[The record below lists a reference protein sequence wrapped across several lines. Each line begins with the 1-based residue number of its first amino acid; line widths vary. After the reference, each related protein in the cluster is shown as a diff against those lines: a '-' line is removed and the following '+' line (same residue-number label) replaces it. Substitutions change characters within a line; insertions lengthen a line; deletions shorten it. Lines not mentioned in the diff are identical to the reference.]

1 MSGCFLPLVVEDT
14 AGTLAHQGR
23 VGVDECV
30 TTSMSSGQF
39 ILHPVGRSRKE
50 IGNNGSALW
59 GLLSFL
65 T

>member
-1 MSGCFLPLVVEDT
+1 MGGCFLPLVVEDT
-14 AGTLAHQGR
+14 VGTLAHRGR
-23 VGVDECV
+23 AGEDKCV
-30 TTSMSSGQF
+30 TTCMSSGQF
-39 ILHPVGRSRKE
+39 ILHPVGRCRKG